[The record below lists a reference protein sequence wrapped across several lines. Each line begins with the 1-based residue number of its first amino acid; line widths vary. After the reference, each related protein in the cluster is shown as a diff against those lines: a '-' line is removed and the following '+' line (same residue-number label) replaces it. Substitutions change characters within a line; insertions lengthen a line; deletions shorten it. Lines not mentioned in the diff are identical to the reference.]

1 MAETRR
7 RRSDRLLLTIPI
19 RVEGSSPKGQK
30 FTEETRTL
38 VVNRHGARIQLNHLV
53 APGAVVRIV
62 NIGARRQAEF
72 RVIGPTQPLSD
83 QGGEWGVE
91 CQDSKKNIWGIEF
104 PPGSDDESL
113 ASALLACRR
122 CHYEVLMP
130 ISLVEYDVLSTSG
143 LLTRDCESCKEATAW
158 GYSEQQIS
166 AGGAGRDVEVQPESP
181 AGPAGAGTK
190 QRAHSRVSLKLPIRV
205 RNYYGVVDFAKTEN
219 VSKGG
224 FCFASEKDYEIGEG
238 VQAIC
243 PYDATG
249 HNIEVRARIVRRY
262 GGKGSGRHLF
272 GARYEKEA

>member
-1 MAETRR
+1 MPESNR

-19 RVEGSSPKGQK
+19 RVEGSNPKGQK

-53 APGAVVRIV
+53 APGTVVQIV
-62 NIGARRQAEF
+62 NIAARRQAEF
-72 RVIGPTQPLSD
+72 RVIGPTQPISD

-91 CQDSKKNIWGIEF
+91 CQDSRGNIWGIDF
-104 PPGSDDESL
+104 PPGLDDTSL

-122 CHYEVLMP
+122 CQHEVLMP

-143 LLTRDCESCKEATAW
+143 LLTRTCENCREATAW

-166 AGGAGRDVEVQPESP
+166 PAGAGRDVEALPEGP
-181 AGPAGAGTK
+181 AGAAGAGTK
-190 QRAHSRVSLKLPIRV
+190 PRAHSRVSLKLPIRV

-224 FCFASEKDYEIGEG
+224 FCFASEKVYEIGEG
-238 VQAIC
+238 LQVIC
-243 PYDATG
+243 PYDPTG
-249 HNIEVRARIVRRY
+249 QSIEVRARIVRRY
-262 GGKGSGRHLF
+262 GGKGSGRHLY

>member
-1 MAETRR
+1 MPEPSR

-19 RVEGSSPKGQK
+19 RVEGSNAKGQK

-38 VVNRHGARIQLNHLV
+38 VINRHGARIQLNHLV
-53 APGAVVRIV
+53 AAGALVRIV
-62 NIGARRQAEF
+62 NIGARRHADF
-72 RVIGPTQPLSD
+72 RVVGPTQPISD

-91 CQDSKKNIWGIEF
+91 CQDPKGNIWGIDF
-104 PPGSDDESL
+104 PPASDDGSL

-122 CHYEVLMP
+122 CHREVLMP

-143 LLTRDCESCKEATAW
+143 LLTRNCENCKEATSW
-158 GYSEQQIS
+158 GYSEQQVS
-166 AGGAGRDVEVQPESP
+166 AGAAGEVEPQAESP
-181 AGPAGAGTK
+181 AGPAGAPTK

-238 VQAIC
+238 IQVIC
-243 PYDATG
+243 PYDAIG

-262 GGKGSGRHLF
+262 GSKGAARKLF